1 MTSSLAMQSVVQA
14 MLCGDEVKAVVVD
27 MGANTSRFGFGGQ
40 ESPRHAFRS
49 DIGLVAG
56 DESSMDVE
64 GSSDKGKQA
73 VRRSDGKRAVLGDL
87 SLRFIRDDISVEKPF
102 VVNQGKDGATINWDH
117 VESIMQYG
125 YTQSMH
131 IDPREYCGLFADNYF
146 ESDSDKAALFELCFE
161 KFEQPAAYI
170 MSNASLASFSAGRQT
185 SLVVDFG
192 ATQTRVTPVVD
203 GFVINGGVLRT
214 NRGGDWFDEIITDI
228 VNDTSKSPGS
238 GSSSS
243 SSGGGGGGGGG
254 KKRKAGPS
262 SLRRDPIIIKQ
273 WFEKDADAVKRYGKC
288 APSLR
293 EMHVRDV
300 IRDLKKWMTFVP
312 YQKVPDDVRDN
323 FINNVIKLPDYELPD
338 GSMVTYFD
346 ELCTGPEKLFIPAD
360 GKVPKQAPRPVV
372 GLPAHSQVAGI
383 DVNTDSLQE
392 IVRASVLGCDVDCRK
407 EIMSNVMLVG
417 GGSLIDG
424 MQQRLTDEL
433 KAVFPDNIKVKTS
446 VQLPLERTNAA
457 WTGGSILSICG
468 SFQQM
473 WISKQE
479 WLEEGERLLSHR
491 LK

>member
-14 MLCGDEVKAVVVD
+14 MLCGDEVKAVVAD

-56 DESSMDVE
+56 DEASMEVE
-64 GSSDKGKQA
+64 GSTSKGKESI
-73 VRRSDGKRAVLGDL
+73 RRSDGRRAVLGDL
-87 SLRFIRDDISVEKPF
+87 SLRFIRDDMSVEKPF
-102 VVNQGKDGATINWDH
+102 VVNQGKNGATINWDH

-146 ESDSDKAALFELCFE
+146 ESDADKAGLFELCFE

-170 MSNASLASFSAGRQT
+170 MSNASLASFSSGRQT

-203 GFVINGGVLRT
+203 GFVINGGALRT
-214 NRGGDWFDEIITDI
+214 NRGGDWLDEIVTNV
-228 VNDTSKSPGS
+228 VNNTNK
-238 GSSSS
+238 SSSS
-243 SSGGGGGGGGG
+243 SSGNSSSSSSS
-254 KKRKAGPS
+254 KKRKAS
-262 SLRRDPIIIKQ
+262 SSAPKRDPIIIKP
-273 WFEKDADAVKRYGKC
+273 WFEKDADSIKRYGTC

-293 EMHVRDV
+293 ELHVRDV
-300 IRDLKKWMTFVP
+300 IRDLKKWMIFVP
-312 YQKVPDDVRDN
+312 YQKIPDNLREN

-338 GSMVTYFD
+338 GSTVTYFD

-360 GKVPKQAPRPVV
+360 GKAPKQVPRPVV
-372 GLPAHSQVAGI
+372 GLPARAQPTEI

-424 MQQRLTDEL
+424 MQQRLADEL
-433 KAVFPDNIKVKTS
+433 KTVFPDNVKVKTS

-457 WTGGSILSICG
+457 WIGGSILSICG

-479 WLEEGERLLSHR
+479 WLEEGERLLAHR